1 MIIKTIDEEY
11 LNEIKKLYEEEGW
24 NTYLDDDK
32 KLGNA
37 IRNSHI
43 IGLISEGE
51 LIGFIRYLTDF
62 EHILY
67 IQDLIIAKKSR
78 RNGGGQMLIESL
90 LGKFSHIRSKIL
102 VTDIGDKLSNDF
114 YEKNNFQRLENK
126 NMVSYIK

>member
-11 LNEIKKLYEEEGW
+11 LNEIKNLYKEEGW
-24 NTYLDDDK
+24 NTYLNDDI

-67 IQDLIIAKKSR
+67 IQDLIVAKKSR
-78 RNGGGQMLIESL
+78 GNGGGQILLEGL
-90 LGKFSHIRSKIL
+90 LGKFPHIRSKIL
-102 VTDIGDKLSNDF
+102 VTDIHDKISNDF